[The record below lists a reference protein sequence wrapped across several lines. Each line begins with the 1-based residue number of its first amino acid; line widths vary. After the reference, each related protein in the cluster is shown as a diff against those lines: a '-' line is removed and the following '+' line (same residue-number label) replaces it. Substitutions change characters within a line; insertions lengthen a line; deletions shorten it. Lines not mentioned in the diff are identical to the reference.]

1 METNHKTINP
11 SKNKTMTLSKKIK
24 QLRKLNNCTQQEFAH
39 LLGIGYT
46 TFQKYETG
54 AVFPRF
60 EWLQK
65 ICKKFPE
72 YTLWLIIDDSGV
84 QQCVPALKENEQRRP
99 KSKKHK
105 QHIPKSKKHD

>member
-1 METNHKTINP
+1 MN
-11 SKNKTMTLSKKIK
+11 LSKKIK
-24 QLRKLNNCTQQEFAH
+24 QIRKLTNCTQKEFAK

-60 EWLQK
+60 ELLQK
-65 ICKKFPE
+65 ICRKFPE
-72 YTLWLIIDDSGV
+72 YTLWLIIDDIGV
-84 QQCVPALKENEQRRP
+84 KQGVPALKENEQHTP

-105 QHIPKSKKHD
+105 QQIPKLKKHD

>member
-1 METNHKTINP
+1 
-11 SKNKTMTLSKKIK
+11 MTLSKKIK
-24 QLRKLNNCTQQEFAH
+24 QIRKLNNCTQQEFAK

-60 EWLQK
+60 ELLQK

-72 YTLWLIIDDSGV
+72 HTLWLIIDDIGV
-84 QQCVPALKENEQRRP
+84 KQSVPALKEHEQQRIP
-99 KSKKHK
+99 KPKKHK
-105 QHIPKSKKHD
+105 QHTPKLKKHD

>member
-1 METNHKTINP
+1 MK
-11 SKNKTMTLSKKIK
+11 LSKKIK
-24 QLRKLNNCTQQEFAH
+24 QLRKLNNCTQKEFAK

-72 YTLWLIIDDSGV
+72 HTLWLIIDDITVKQGI
-84 QQCVPALKENEQRRP
+84 PALKENEQGIP

-105 QHIPKSKKHD
+105 QHMPKLKKHD